1 MSNKEKKKRKKG
13 HVPSSEP
20 SSPFSFEF
28 IFPLPFDSSSFPT
41 IFVHHFSLSLSLLSP
56 HPPLSFSSSKI
67 SAGLSRRLKGG
78 SRIYLAGNTISSI
91 YSGLPAHVFYV
102 DR

>member
-1 MSNKEKKKRKKG
+1 MSNKKKKKRKKG

-28 IFPLPFDSSSFPT
+28 IFPLPFDSSN
-41 IFVHHFSLSLSLLSP
+41 HFRPSLYTTLLSLSLLSP

-67 SAGLSRRLKGG
+67 SAGLSRRLKRG